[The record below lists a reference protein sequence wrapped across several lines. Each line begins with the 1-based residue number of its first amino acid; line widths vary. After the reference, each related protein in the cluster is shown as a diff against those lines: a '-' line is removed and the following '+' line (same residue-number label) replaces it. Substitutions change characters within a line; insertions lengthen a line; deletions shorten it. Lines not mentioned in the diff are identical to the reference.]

1 MHCGN
6 PLRRFRRLPQRLAQF
21 VYPGLQDPLAH
32 RRLRPE
38 GVEEGRFG
46 HDLAGVRHQIGEE
59 VKGFGPQGHWLLC
72 TPQSR
77 IGQIE
82 PEGSKVP
89 WHRLSLPCRRPQRLG
104 IRV

>member
-1 MHCGN
+1 MIEADERVGARGEIIVPLDEGAMERALQGACDDGYRSVAIVSMHGY
-6 PLRRFRRLPQRLAQF
+6 RFPDHER
-21 VYPGLQDPLAH
+21 
-32 RRLRPE
+32 
-38 GVEEGRFG
+38 
-46 HDLAGVRHQIGEE
+46 
-59 VKGFGPQGHWLLC
+59 
-72 TPQSR
+72 R